1 MLLSGTPPFNG
12 KNQKEL
18 FRLIRKGKFEFHQQF
33 WGDISDDA
41 KDLVSKLLTVDPNS
55 RYTAQQALN
64 SPWVQGAAS
73 TLSTRDLGSS
83 LVQFRKFNA
92 KRKLKQAVL
101 AVSFAS
107 FKVSS
112 VQSQFQLLHIII
124 LILNQCNIVDEHY
137 NKI

>member
-1 MLLSGTPPFNG
+1 M
-12 KNQKEL
+12 
-18 FRLIRKGKFEFHQQF
+18 
-33 WGDISDDA
+33 
-41 KDLVSKLLTVDPNS
+41 DPNS